1 VELAL
6 TGSVLLFTNWYEPVQ
21 QKQAEKNMIAAQ
33 STDAPPTPTGYRVPY
48 SFGYPKLG
56 MNIGAV
62 ASVLILFPLLGALT
76 WLLQGKSPLSGSIG
90 LSRLLFYLGIAAV
103 TIVVHELI
111 HGLAYRILGYRV
123 SYGIYWKLGF
133 YTAAL
138 RQFQQRDHII
148 ASALAPLVLLSVVM
162 LPMLAI
168 RNNLV
173 VEVAFIVLLV
183 NTSGAFGDLYLTW
196 RLSRI
201 PRRTLAYDT
210 DSSHSYVYEPE

>member
-1 VELAL
+1 MV
-6 TGSVLLFTNWYEPVQ
+6 
-21 QKQAEKNMIAAQ
+21 AAQ
-33 STDAPPTPTGYRVPY
+33 STDAPPPPAGYRAPY
-48 SFGYPKLG
+48 SFVYPKLG

-62 ASVLILFPLLGALT
+62 ALVLILLPLLGVLT
-76 WLLQGKSPLSGSIG
+76 WLLQGKLSLSGSIG
-90 LSRLLFYLGIAAV
+90 LSVALFCLVVAAV
-103 TIVVHELI
+103 TIIVHELI

-148 ASALAPLVLLSVVM
+148 ASALAPLVLLTVVM

-168 RNNLV
+168 RNNLI

>member
-1 VELAL
+1 
-6 TGSVLLFTNWYEPVQ
+6 
-21 QKQAEKNMIAAQ
+21 
-33 STDAPPTPTGYRVPY
+33 
-48 SFGYPKLG
+48 
-56 MNIGAV
+56 
-62 ASVLILFPLLGALT
+62 
-76 WLLQGKSPLSGSIG
+76 
-90 LSRLLFYLGIAAV
+90 
-103 TIVVHELI
+103 
-111 HGLAYRILGYRV
+111 
-123 SYGIYWKLGF
+123 
-133 YTAAL
+133 
-138 RQFQQRDHII
+138 
-148 ASALAPLVLLSVVM
+148 VLLSVVM

>member
-1 VELAL
+1 MV
-6 TGSVLLFTNWYEPVQ
+6 
-21 QKQAEKNMIAAQ
+21 AAR
-33 STDAPPTPTGYRVPY
+33 STDAPPPPAGYRAPY
-48 SFGYPKLG
+48 SFVYPKLG

-62 ASVLILFPLLGALT
+62 AMVLVLIPLLAGFT
-76 WLLQGKSPLSGSIG
+76 WLLQGKSPLSGSTG
-90 LSRLLFYLGIAAV
+90 LSGWRVLLFSLGVAAV

-148 ASALAPLVLLSVVM
+148 VSALAPLVLLTVVM
-162 LPMLAI
+162 LPLLAI
-168 RNNLV
+168 PNSLIL
-173 VEVAFIVLLV
+173 EVAFIVLLV
-183 NTSGAFGDLYLTW
+183 NTSGAVGDLYFTW
-196 RLSRI
+196 RLWHV